1 VTAVNSSCADQC
13 DRCERPACR
22 CATGGLSKNFRVT
35 ERANLQFRWE
45 NFNIFNITNL
55 SHFVTSGT
63 DAGDAAGKIFDIAE
77 PMRNMQFA
85 LRLNF

>member
-1 VTAVNSSCADQC
+1 MTAVNSSCADQC

-45 NFNIFNITNL
+45 NFNITNL
-55 SHFVTSGT
+55 SHFVTNNV
-63 DAGDAAGKIFDIAE
+63 DAGDAAGKIFDISE

>member
-13 DRCERPACR
+13 DRCERPAYR

-55 SHFVTSGT
+55 SHFVTNNV
-63 DAGDAAGKIFDIAE
+63 DAGDAASKIFDTSE

>member
-55 SHFVTSGT
+55 SHFVTNNV
-63 DAGDAAGKIFDIAE
+63 DAGDAASKIFDTSE